1 MQKLNSLQALRGL
14 AALFV
19 VVFHYHFRLG
29 GPDEHAL
36 EYWHAI
42 FGWSFI
48 GVDIFFVISGFI
60 MVYSTRQQTPGI
72 SACGKFLLNRMIR
85 ILPLYYLFLLVAFLL
100 NGAFGLLDEPAS
112 ARNLISALTFTLSSV
127 ATSPQY
133 IDLEQMYNVRWTLN
147 YELYFYLVFALC
159 LLLRQRIL
167 LLCGWAITAVFIV
180 PILFGQAPTLNIH
193 GYPVEHALWGFLSNP
208 VILEFVVGALAGGLY
223 LKLEGYTRQRGVQRL
238 ALSGALLMMLAI
250 AEGLYTRHLYL
261 LSLRL
266 AAAIGIVILLLAIAE
281 PLLKQRIPRIALYAG
296 NISFSL
302 YLCHNTINFFVFDH
316 LGDKA
321 TSMPAILG
329 LIACCVAL
337 SLAMAHLAWKYVEVG
352 LTRRL
357 KAKLL
362 TPSAPWRHGQFTGER
377 GG

>member
-19 VVFHYHFRLG
+19 VIFHYHFRLG

-36 EYWHAI
+36 EYWHSI

-60 MVYSTRQQTPGI
+60 MVYTTRQHSPGI
-72 SACGKFLLNRMIR
+72 VTSGKFLLNRMIR
-85 ILPLYYLFLLVAFLL
+85 ILPLYYLLLFFAFLL
-100 NGAFGLLDEPAS
+100 NGAFYLLDNEES
-112 ARNLISALTFTLSSV
+112 ARNLISALTFTVSTIAV
-127 ATSPQY
+127 SPQY

-159 LLLRQRIL
+159 LLFRQRIL
-167 LLCGWAITAVFIV
+167 PLLAWAAAAVFII
-180 PILFGQAPTLNIH
+180 PALFGNAPTLNIH
-193 GYPVEHALWGFLSNP
+193 GYQVEHALWGFLSNP
-208 VILEFVVGALAGGLY
+208 VILDFVVGALAGGLY
-223 LKLEGYTRQRGVQRL
+223 VKLEKAARQRWLQQL
-238 ALSGALLMMLAI
+238 ALGLALVMIFTIVM
-250 AEGLYTRHLYL
+250 GLYTQHLYL

-266 AAAIGIVILLLAIAE
+266 GVAIGITILLLSIAE
-281 PLLKQRIPRIALYAG
+281 PVLHNYIPRIALYAG

-302 YLCHNTINFFVFDH
+302 YLSHNTVNYFVFDH

-329 LIACCVAL
+329 LIALCVAL
-337 SLAMAHLAWKYVEVG
+337 SLALSHCTWKYIEVG
-352 LTRRL
+352 LTRWL

-362 TPSAPWRHGQFTGER
+362 APSTTWHQGQITSERTG
-377 GG
+377 

>member
-19 VVFHYHFRLG
+19 VIFHYHFRLG

-36 EYWHAI
+36 EYWHSI

-60 MVYSTRQQTPGI
+60 MVYTTRQHSPGI
-72 SACGKFLLNRMIR
+72 VTSGKFLLNRMIR
-85 ILPLYYLFLLVAFLL
+85 ILPLYYLLLFFAFLL
-100 NGAFGLLDEPAS
+100 NGAFYLLDNEES
-112 ARNLISALTFTLSSV
+112 ARNLISALTFTVSTI
-127 ATSPQY
+127 AASPQY

-159 LLLRQRIL
+159 LLFRQRIL
-167 LLCGWAITAVFIV
+167 PLLAWAAAAVFII
-180 PILFGQAPTLNIH
+180 PALFGNAPTLNIH
-193 GYPVEHALWGFLSNP
+193 GYQVEHALWGFLSNP
-208 VILEFVVGALAGGLY
+208 VILDFVVGALAGGLY
-223 LKLEGYTRQRGVQRL
+223 VKLEKAARQRWLQQL
-238 ALSGALLMMLAI
+238 ALGLALVMVFAI
-250 AEGLYTRHLYL
+250 VMGLYTQHLYL

-266 AAAIGIVILLLAIAE
+266 GVAIGITILLLSIAE
-281 PLLKQRIPRIALYAG
+281 PVLHNYIPRIALYAG

-302 YLCHNTINFFVFDH
+302 YLCHNTVNYFVFDH

-329 LIACCVAL
+329 LIALSITL
-337 SLAMAHLAWKYVEVG
+337 SLALSHCTWKYIEVG
-352 LTRRL
+352 LTRWL

-362 TPSAPWRHGQFTGER
+362 APSTTWHQGQVTSERTG
-377 GG
+377 